1 MSAPRLGHYD
11 LCAGVCFGCMQ
22 CGFLRKPR
30 CIGWCEECWG
40 HWVMVP
46 GPRHNRFI
54 PPEFRIRNLGVS
66 LRAEQARLRRMR
78 RRELCFYL
86 TPLAPTLAL
95 PLPLPLPCPCGLA
108 LSLAMALVF
117 ALP

>member
-11 LCAGVCFGCMQ
+11 LCVGVCFGCMQ

-54 PPEFRIRNLGVS
+54 PPEFRIRNLGSVCVQN
-66 LRAEQARLRRMR
+66 RPGFAECAVGS
-78 RRELCFYL
+78 F
-86 TPLAPTLAL
+86 
-95 PLPLPLPCPCGLA
+95 
-108 LSLAMALVF
+108 VF
-117 ALP
+117 I